1 MSCNVTTVSCQRIG
15 GPVVVKSSRVAEEI
29 AISSECVRVEVDVT
43 AERVQMAVAATT
55 ERIFENPKV
64 ASSIVCNVGVGEFVK
79 WALESLQWLGE
90 DNQVGVT
97 KYNTLIASGDWSLEE
112 LEIEELL

>member
-1 MSCNVTTVSCQRIG
+1 MSCNIATITTKRIDA
-15 GPVVVKSSRVAEEI
+15 PVV
-29 AISSECVRVEVDVT
+29 ISSSKIVEGVAITSDRISRDVFIT
-43 AERVQMAVAATT
+43 AERVQMAVAAIS

-64 ASSIVCNVGVGEFVK
+64 ASSIVCNAGVGEFVK
-79 WALESLQWLGE
+79 WTLESLQWLGE